1 MTGAE
6 AGAEARRQQALALE
20 QAGNR
25 AGALAAIREAERLA
39 PGRPEI
45 HTSAGNISLRGG
57 QFDDAIASFER
68 AVLLSP
74 LPAVEPSIN
83 LAIALNRA
91 GRPAAALGVL
101 AQVADAGCRI
111 PRYCST
117 RAGIERSAGNLAA
130 AQRWYDA
137 CLALEPRHAR
147 ARAGRAR
154 IALERSADDAVDR
167 YERALEVEPGDP
179 ESWLGKALAL
189 EAQGRRD
196 EARALAGQLLA
207 QAPHWLD
214 ALRLMAQIRIA
225 EGEEDFTRDYR
236 EAWAHRPGNQAIAIE
251 WADTLSGLGRNE
263 EALAVSESALA
274 RYGDQSP
281 FALITAIHA
290 GLAGQH
296 ERAETLWSTLPA
308 NTPERLLHE
317 GRHRI
322 RRKQP
327 DRAAALLEELVTL
340 VPDNVAGWALL
351 DVAWRILGNSRHQW
365 LHGQEGLVA
374 FRPLEGADDLI
385 ERIEPVLDS
394 LHDVSSIPL
403 GQSVRGGSQTR
414 GGLFDRDNSTLSELE
429 AAIRRTLDT
438 HRKGLPPHDSGHP
451 LLRHRK
457 APWTIKGSW
466 SVRLG
471 AGQGA
476 HVGHIHTE
484 GVLSSALYIRLPDAE
499 NGGELEI
506 GRPAADLETGLPPL
520 TTLTPKRGWL
530 ALFPSTLY
538 HGTTPFAAGSRMT
551 LAFDVTPVTRE

>member
-1 MTGAE
+1 MSGA
-6 AGAEARRQQALALE
+6 AADAEARRQQALALE

-39 PGRPEI
+39 PRAPEI
-45 HTSAGNISLRGG
+45 HTTAGNIALRDGRA
-57 QFDDAIASFER
+57 DDAIASFET
-68 AVLLSP
+68 AVRLSP
-74 LPAVEPSIN
+74 RAAVEPSIN

-91 GRPAAALGVL
+91 GRPAGALRVL
-101 AQVADAGCRI
+101 ERIEVAGRKL

-117 RAGIERSAGNLAA
+117 RAGIERAAGNLAA

-137 CLALEPRHAR
+137 CLALEPHHAR

-154 IALERSADDAVDR
+154 VALERSADDAIDR
-167 YERALEVEPGDP
+167 YDRALDVAPGDP
-179 ESWLGKALAL
+179 ENWLGKALAL

-196 EARALAGQLLA
+196 EARALAGQLLL

-214 ALRLMAQIRIA
+214 VLRLMAQIRIA
-225 EGEEDFTRDYR
+225 EGEHDFTRDYR
-236 EAWAHRPGNQAIAIE
+236 DAWAHRPGDQAIAMD
-251 WADTLSGLGRNE
+251 WAATLSGLGRDE
-263 EALAVSESALA
+263 EALGVSEAALA

-281 FALITAIHA
+281 FALTTAIHA

-296 ERAETLWSTLPA
+296 DRAETLWAALPA

-327 DRAAALLEELVTL
+327 DRASALLEELVAL

-351 DVAWRILGNSRHQW
+351 GVAWRLLGDARHLW

-374 FRPLEGADDLI
+374 FRPLEGAADLI
-385 ERIEPVLDS
+385 DRIEPVLDG

-438 HRKGLPPHDSGHP
+438 HRKGLPPHDSRHP